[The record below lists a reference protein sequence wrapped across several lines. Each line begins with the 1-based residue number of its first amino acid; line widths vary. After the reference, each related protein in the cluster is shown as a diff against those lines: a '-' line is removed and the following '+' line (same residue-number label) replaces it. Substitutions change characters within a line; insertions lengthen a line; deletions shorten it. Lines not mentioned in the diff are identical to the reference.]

1 MAKTWSDFYPLL
13 APHVPGCPD
22 VTMDTYLASTAAD
35 FFARTHVWRA
45 AIDNII
51 IVPNVSEYDLS
62 GDAVIE
68 DIISASIDTDAF
80 EQTDVRLIPQKDRTR
95 TGKPQKFWMVEDT
108 IISVWPIPEERHT
121 VKLTAVLKPSR
132 TATSVPD
139 WIYETWADALVDGA
153 VARLAHIPNK
163 EWTSFDL
170 YAFHKSR
177 YERAIHNAKTRD
189 WQGVDKTVMQ
199 RPFA

>member
-35 FFARTHVWRA
+35 FFARTQIWRA
-45 AIDNII
+45 AIDNIVV
-51 IVPNVSEYDLS
+51 VPNVTEYDLS

-68 DIISASIDTDAF
+68 RVIHAAIGDEPL
-80 EQTDVRLIPQKDRTR
+80 EQTDIRLIAEEDRIR
-95 TGKPQKFWMVEDT
+95 TGKPQKFWMVDDT
-108 IISVWPIPEERHT
+108 IIAVWPTPTERYT
-121 VKLTAVLKPSR
+121 VTMTAVLKPSR
-132 TATSVPD
+132 SAVSVPD
-139 WIYETWADALVDGA
+139 WIYETWADALVDGT
-153 VARLAHIPNK
+153 VARLVHIPNK
-163 EWTSFDL
+163 EWTSPDL

-177 YERAIHNAKTRD
+177 YERAVHNAKTRD
-189 WQGVDKTVMQ
+189 WLGVNHTVAM